1 MTTQN
6 RRSSHATELPQ
17 GEAPA
22 WVHLLPAGE
31 FSGRDG
37 RGPYQTNAKS
47 ILAEFAAWGMPLAL
61 DYEHQ
66 GINSADNGK
75 PAPAAGWI
83 TELESRKGEIWGK
96 VEWTDTATGMIAARE
111 YRYLSPVFDYNT
123 QGAVIRIVGAGLTN
137 NPNLYLTAIAK
148 RDAHT
153 QEKAMNDLTERLCY
167 MLNLPVTSTAEEI
180 TAHLQRVIDSLK
192 TSAATV
198 AQMREM
204 LGVAADAAPEQLA
217 QSLQSRLAQA
227 EPDPARYVPFAEFER
242 VSHAHSALLSER
254 NQEVTDRLVAQAMA
268 SGKVSPGMEAWAREY
283 CARDRHAFEQYVSAS
298 PVLVQPGAALPGD
311 PPKTAAHTVN
321 PLLADAERRAEAEQ
335 M

>member
-1 MTTQN
+1 MTTKN

-47 ILAEFAAWGMPLAL
+47 ILAEFAAWGMPLAI

-123 QGAVIRIVGAGLTN
+123 QGVVIRIVGAGLTN

-167 MLNLPVTSTAEEI
+167 MLNLPVTSTPDEI
-180 TAHLQRVIDSLK
+180 AAHLQRLIDNLK
-192 TSAATV
+192 GSEATV
-198 AQMREM
+198 AQMRER
-204 LGVAADAAPEQLA
+204 LGVAADAAPEALM
-217 QSLQSRLAQA
+217 QSLQSRLSQA

-242 VSHAHSALLSER
+242 VSHALKKHDEEKSER
-254 NQEVTDRLVAQAMA
+254 LVTAAMA
-268 SGKVSPGMEAWAREY
+268 AGKIPPGMEGWARSY
-283 CARDRHAFEQYVSAS
+283 CARDRDGFEKYVADA
-298 PVLVQPGAALPGD
+298 PVLVDPSAALTGQ
-311 PPKTAAHTVN
+311 PPAAHKAVN
-321 PLLADAERRAEAEQ
+321 PLIADAERRAEV
-335 M
+335 